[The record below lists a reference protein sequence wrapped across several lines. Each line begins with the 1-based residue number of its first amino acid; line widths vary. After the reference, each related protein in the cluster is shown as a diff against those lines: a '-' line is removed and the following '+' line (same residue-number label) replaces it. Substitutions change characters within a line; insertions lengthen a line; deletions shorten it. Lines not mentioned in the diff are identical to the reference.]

1 MYFVAALLLG
11 LCVLSSVGCGR
22 DSRRSVAEEAEEYL
36 QIHVLA
42 PRFPA
47 AIDSE
52 HWGFRSQF
60 TRDWRPQPEDSRFL
74 VYQARIAWTA
84 AFVGRL
90 RPGRAG
96 SLTAAARAG
105 LAAIR
110 RFRDPDHGGFF
121 RRVDLE
127 GRPVGSTDKATH
139 VQAYGLLALSELA
152 RFEGL
157 EARDRDY
164 AARAARETFDWIES
178 RAAIPGGGY
187 RSASA
192 RDGSPLAF
200 DAAAVA
206 PPRDGLGVP
215 SAWQDLGTTLHL
227 LEAYASL
234 LRIVPHDAVVRAAV
248 EALAQRLLGPF
259 WSEPGCLHGALDA
272 AGRPVPSLVS
282 FGHNVEAAAILLEA
296 VETLGRPRDPRSVA
310 AAQRLV
316 DYALHWGFDRERGAW
331 ATWASGVLA
340 HPRNAEVGFWVPFE
354 AIHALARLHL
364 VVDDAPTRYAAPL
377 AATWRFLRERLT
389 DDRDKGYWEGLDGKG
404 RPIERKS
411 GDWLATYH
419 AARALVIA
427 ADVLGAGPEAP
438 KADSRTAAP
447 W

>member
-1 MYFVAALLLG
+1 MYFLAALLLG
-11 LCVLSSVGCGR
+11 LCTFSSAGCGR
-22 DSRRSVAEEAEEYL
+22 ETRGSFAEEAEEYL
-36 QIHVLA
+36 EIHVLA

-60 TRDWRPQPEDSRFL
+60 TRDWRPEPEDGRFL
-74 VYQARIAWTA
+74 VYQARMAWTA
-84 AFVGRL
+84 AFVGRR
-90 RPGRAG
+90 RPERAA

-105 LAAIR
+105 LASIR
-110 RFRDPDHGGFF
+110 RFRDPAHGGLFT
-121 RRVDLE
+121 RVDLD

-139 VQAYGLLALSELA
+139 VQAFGLLALSELA

-157 EARDRDY
+157 ESAERADG
-164 AARAARETFDWIES
+164 ARAARETFDWIE
-178 RAAIPGGGY
+178 RHAAIPGGGH
-187 RSASA
+187 RSALA

-215 SAWQDLGTTLHL
+215 SAWQDLGTALHL

-234 LRIVPHDAVVRAAV
+234 LRIAPGDGAVRARV
-248 EALAQRLLGPF
+248 ETVAQRLLGPF

-272 AGRPVPSLVS
+272 SGRPVPGRVS

-296 VETLGRPRDPRSVA
+296 VETLGRPHDPRVVA

-316 DYALHWGFDRERGAW
+316 DYSLRWGFDRERGAW

-340 HPRNAEVGFWVPFE
+340 GPRNAEVRFWVPFE

-364 VVDDAPTRYAAPL
+364 VIDDAPERYAAAL
-377 AATWRFLRERLT
+377 AATWRFVRERLT
-389 DDRDKGYWEGLDGKG
+389 DEREHGYWERLDGNG
-404 RPIERKS
+404 RPVERKS
-411 GDWLATYH
+411 GDWVDPYH
-419 AARALVIA
+419 AARALVVA
-427 ADVLGAGPEAP
+427 ADG
-438 KADSRTAAP
+438 R
-447 W
+447 